1 MSKYLTQQDRIY
13 VAGHRGLVGSGI
25 HRRLVAGG
33 YANIITR
40 THKELE
46 LLDQAAV
53 RAFFAQER
61 PTVVVIAAAKVGGIL
76 ANNTYRAQ
84 FIYENLMIQ
93 NHLIHGAW
101 EAGVKR
107 LLFLASSCIY
117 PKHCPQPMREDHLL
131 TGPLEPTNEPYAV
144 AKIAGIK
151 MCGAYNSQY
160 GTDYM
165 SVMPSNMYGPGD
177 NYDLQS
183 SHVLPAIIRKMH
195 EAKLAGSKQV
205 ELWGSGTPRRE
216 FLYSDDL
223 ADACVY
229 LLENVTSQDTGE
241 VINVGYGED
250 VTIRELADVIAKVV
264 GFKGEPVYDATK
276 PDGTPK
282 KCMDISRIRSLGWAP
297 KTSLLEGVE
306 RSYRDFLA
314 RGA

>member
-1 MSKYLTQQDRIY
+1 MSKHLTKQDRIY

-25 HRRLVAGG
+25 HRRLEAGG
-33 YANIITR
+33 YTNIVTR

-53 RAFFAQER
+53 RAFYAAEK

-160 GTDYM
+160 GTDYL

-229 LLENVTSQDTGE
+229 LLENVSSKDAGE
-241 VINVGYGED
+241 VVNVGFGED
-250 VTIRELADVIAKVV
+250 VTIRELADIVAKVV
-264 GFKGEPVYDATK
+264 GFQGELVYDATK

-282 KCMDISRIRSLGWAP
+282 KCMDISRIRGLGWAP
-297 KTSLLEGVE
+297 KTGLAEGVE
-306 RSYRDFLA
+306 RSYRDFLV